1 MARSGFV
8 LVMSTMLQLGAGLLL
23 KQNDADTATILPKTG
38 NMCLQATGPHMKE
51 VAALLTADTSGLR
64 DDFMDSKV
72 VAGTCKERGYPYTHG
87 EGGCFDDVSVSFD
100 MKHIINL
107 ATIDFA
113 DYFSKLVFA
122 VHPELPADFFT
133 SGKGCPKAQ
142 STMLQL
148 GAGSQ
153 SQHTDADTVSLV
165 TKSGIMCLQAT
176 GPHMKE
182 VEALLTNAD
191 EPKIRNQ
198 FVDSTVTSGTCSE
211 RGFDALTT
219 KGECLD
225 GAKIFFDKN
234 NILRIAELGDFEEF
248 YTKLTFAAHPELT
261 PMFFSTG
268 NGVFAMDHKCL

>member
-1 MARSGFV
+1 MARLGFV

-23 KQNDADTATILPKTG
+23 KHTDADTATILPKSG
-38 NMCLQATGPHMKE
+38 NMCLQATGAHMKE
-51 VAALLTADTSGLR
+51 VAALLTAETSKIR
-64 DDFMDSKV
+64 DDFVDSKV
-72 VAGTCKERGYPYTHG
+72 VAGTCKDRGYPYEHG
-87 EGGCFDDVSVSFD
+87 AGGCFNDVSVSFD
-100 MKHIINL
+100 MSHIVNL

-113 DYFSKLVFA
+113 DYFSKLTFA

-133 SGKGCPKAQ
+133 SGKGCP

-148 GAGSQ
+148 GQ
-153 SQHTDADTVSLV
+153 RTDADTATLLA
-165 TKSGIMCLQAT
+165 KSGAMCLQAT

-182 VEALLTNAD
+182 VAALLASAD
-191 EPKIRNQ
+191 AAKEVRDQ

-234 NILRIAELGDFEEF
+234 NILKIAELGDFEEF

-268 NGVFAMDHKCL
+268 TGVFAMDHKCL